1 MRYKFLRFPGGKP
14 KAVTFSYDDG
24 VREDIQ
30 LVEIINRH
38 GIKCTFNLNN
48 DIMRGENNFTD
59 EEIKKYF
66 LSNGHEVAVHGSMH
80 RALGNV
86 SAIDGIRD
94 VLECRLELEK
104 KTGKIIKGMAYPDTG
119 ITVFVNNAS
128 YESIKNYLKDL
139 GIVYSRTLGGDN
151 NSFQLPQDWY
161 AWMPTAH
168 HNNPQIMEYIDEF
181 VNMDL
186 STKTY
191 CARRQPRLF
200 YMWGH
205 SYEFR
210 NADNWEHLEEICAKL
225 GGKDDTWYATN
236 MEIHDYVEAYNSL
249 VYSADGRKVY
259 NPTLVRIWVDV
270 DGVLY
275 DIAPG
280 ETKDFE

>member
-48 DIMRGENNFTD
+48 DIMRGKNNFTD

-259 NPTLVRIWVDV
+259 NPTLIRIWVDV

>member
-48 DIMRGENNFTD
+48 DIMRGKNNFTD

-128 YESIKNYLKDL
+128 YENIKSYLKDL

-259 NPTLVRIWVDV
+259 NPTLIRIWVDV

>member
-128 YESIKNYLKDL
+128 YENIKSYLKDL

-210 NADNWEHLEEICAKL
+210 NADNWEHLEDICAKL

-259 NPTLVRIWVDV
+259 NPTLIRIWVDV

>member
-168 HNNPQIMEYIDEF
+168 HNNPQIM
-181 VNMDL
+181 
-186 STKTY
+186 
-191 CARRQPRLF
+191 
-200 YMWGH
+200 
-205 SYEFR
+205 
-210 NADNWEHLEEICAKL
+210 
-225 GGKDDTWYATN
+225 
-236 MEIHDYVEAYNSL
+236 
-249 VYSADGRKVY
+249 
-259 NPTLVRIWVDV
+259 
-270 DGVLY
+270 
-275 DIAPG
+275 
-280 ETKDFE
+280 

>member
-94 VLECRLELEK
+94 VLEWRLELEK

-128 YESIKNYLKDL
+128 YENIKSYLKDL

>member
-128 YESIKNYLKDL
+128 YENIKSYLKDL

-210 NADNWEHLEEICAKL
+210 NADNWEHLEEICSKL

-259 NPTLVRIWVDV
+259 NPTLIRIWVDV

>member
-186 STKTY
+186 STKTS

-259 NPTLVRIWVDV
+259 NPTLIRIWVDV

>member
-128 YESIKNYLKDL
+128 YENIKSYLKDL

-210 NADNWEHLEEICAKL
+210 NADNWEHLEDICAKL

>member
-128 YESIKNYLKDL
+128 YESIKSYLKDL

>member
-24 VREDIQ
+24 VKEDIQ

-48 DIMRGENNFTD
+48 DIMRGDNNFTS

-86 SAIDGIRD
+86 SAIEGIRD

-128 YESIKNYLKDL
+128 YENIKNYLKDL

-151 NSFQLPQDWY
+151 NLFQLPQDWY

-210 NADNWEHLEEICAKL
+210 NADNWDHLEEICAKL
-225 GGKDDTWYATN
+225 GEKDDIWYATN

-259 NPTLVRIWVDV
+259 NPTLIRIWVDV

>member
-1 MRYKFLRFPGGKP
+1 
-14 KAVTFSYDDG
+14 
-24 VREDIQ
+24 
-30 LVEIINRH
+30 
-38 GIKCTFNLNN
+38 
-48 DIMRGENNFTD
+48 MRGENNFTS
-59 EEIKKYF
+59 EEINKYF
-66 LSNGHEVAVHGSMH
+66 LSDGHEVAVHGSMH

-128 YESIKNYLKDL
+128 YENIKSYLKDL

>member
-66 LSNGHEVAVHGSMH
+66 LSDGHEVAVHGSMH

-236 MEIHDYVEAYNSL
+236 LEIHDYVEAYNSL

-259 NPTLVRIWVDV
+259 NPTLIRIWVDV

>member
-48 DIMRGENNFTD
+48 DILRGENNFTS

-128 YESIKNYLKDL
+128 YESIKSYLKDL

-259 NPTLVRIWVDV
+259 NPTLIRIWVDV

>member
-48 DIMRGENNFTD
+48 DILRGENNFTS
-59 EEIKKYF
+59 EEINKYF
-66 LSNGHEVAVHGSMH
+66 LSDGHEVAVHGSMH

-128 YESIKNYLKDL
+128 YESIKSYLKDL

-259 NPTLVRIWVDV
+259 NPTLIRIWVDV

>member
-48 DIMRGENNFTD
+48 DIMRGENNFTS
-59 EEIKKYF
+59 EEINKYF
-66 LSNGHEVAVHGSMH
+66 LSDGHEVAVHGSMH

-128 YESIKNYLKDL
+128 YESIKSYLKDL

-259 NPTLVRIWVDV
+259 NPTLIRIWVDV

>member
-94 VLECRLELEK
+94 VVECRLELEK

-259 NPTLVRIWVDV
+259 NPTLIRIWVDV

>member
-24 VREDIQ
+24 VREDIH
-30 LVEIINRH
+30 LVEIIIRH

-104 KTGKIIKGMAYPDTG
+104 KTCKIINGMAYPYTG

-128 YESIKNYLKDL
+128 YESIKSYLKDL

>member
-128 YESIKNYLKDL
+128 YENIKSYLKDL

-259 NPTLVRIWVDV
+259 NPTLIRIWVDV

>member
-48 DIMRGENNFTD
+48 DILRGENNFTS
-59 EEIKKYF
+59 EEINKYF
-66 LSNGHEVAVHGSMH
+66 LSDGHEVAVHGSMH

-128 YESIKNYLKDL
+128 YENIKSYLKDL

-205 SYEFR
+205 SYEFM

-259 NPTLVRIWVDV
+259 NPTLIRIWVDV

>member
-128 YESIKNYLKDL
+128 YESIKSYLKDL

-259 NPTLVRIWVDV
+259 NPTLIRIWVDV

>member
-48 DIMRGENNFTD
+48 DILRGENNFTS
-59 EEIKKYF
+59 EEINKYF
-66 LSNGHEVAVHGSMH
+66 LSDGHEVAVHGSMH

-259 NPTLVRIWVDV
+259 NPTLIRIWLDV

>member
-48 DIMRGENNFTD
+48 DIMRGKNNFTD

-128 YESIKNYLKDL
+128 YENIKSYLKDL

>member
-259 NPTLVRIWVDV
+259 NPTLIRIWVDV

>member
-128 YESIKNYLKDL
+128 YENIKSYLKDL